1 MISLFRAALEVQHFL
16 QQQRWQ
22 FSYIGGL
29 ALQRWGEPRL
39 TGDIDITLMAGSGNE
54 AKYVD
59 VLAARYVFR
68 IKDGKEF
75 ALKNRVLLLATSE
88 GIGIDIAL
96 ASQSYEQRL
105 IERSTSYPFLP
116 DCSII
121 TCSAEDLVISKAFAD
136 RDQDWIDIRGILIR
150 QEGRLHWPLMQ
161 EELKPLLAA
170 KESPQ
175 ILLRLLQ
182 LRDNI
187 AA

>member
-39 TGDIDITLMAGSGNE
+39 TGDIDITLMTGSGNE
-54 AKYVD
+54 AQYVD
-59 VLAARYVFR
+59 VLSTRYGFR
-68 IKDGKEF
+68 LEEGKEF

-96 ASQSYEQRL
+96 AAQSYEQRL
-105 IERSTSYPFLP
+105 IERSTPFAFLP

-150 QEGRLHWPLMQ
+150 QEGRLNWQLI
-161 EELKPLLAA
+161 EDELKPLLAA
-170 KESPQ
+170 KESPE
-175 ILLRLLQ
+175 LMTRLLQ
-182 LRDNI
+182 LRDQLSQ
-187 AA
+187 